1 MASRW
6 QQADVPRG
14 EDYDKRF
21 ERLAAAGHDVHGEA
35 SFVMG
40 FEPSTVLDAGCGT
53 GRVAI
58 ELARRGVTVTGID
71 LDLPMLLTA
80 QKKGPA
86 LEWLQGDLAAF
97 EIPAL
102 PDPNADEAAPDE
114 PTHRHFDA
122 VIAVGNVMIF
132 LDPGTEAAV
141 VESLAHH
148 LEPDGVLIAGFQLTA
163 ARYGVVAYDR
173 DCAAAGLQLAARYA
187 SWSRDPWSIDS
198 GYAVSVH
205 QFQLNESVPL
215 ESIHREAVRRSD
227 PGTTAP

>member
-40 FEPSTVLDAGCGT
+40 FEPATVLDAGCGT

-58 ELARRGVTVTGID
+58 ELARRGVSVTGID
-71 LDLPMLLTA
+71 LDLSMLLTA

-102 PDPNADEAAPDE
+102 PETDVDADADAAR
-114 PTHRHFDA
+114 PTHRRFDA

-132 LDPGTEAAV
+132 LDPGSEAAV

-148 LEPDGVLIAGFQLTA
+148 LEPDGVLISGFQLTA
-163 ARYGVVAYDR
+163 GRYGVAAYDR

-205 QFQLNESVPL
+205 QFVVREPTRL
-215 ESIHREAVRRSD
+215 ESISRSD
-227 PGTTAP
+227 PDTTAP